1 LQAFLIASKGATRM
15 AININFNGKPW
26 LQSQSTP
33 QPYTPQYEDEKWKW
47 DSLYVLSAK
56 DRQDARNY
64 GLVRETPNPL
74 NLGLEVTYDDVIL

>member
-1 LQAFLIASKGATRM
+1 MPL
-15 AININFNGKPW
+15 NINFNGAPW
-26 LQSQSTP
+26 IQSTATP

-64 GLVRETPNPL
+64 GLVREHPTVNYY
-74 NLGLEVTYDDVIL
+74 GLEVTHDDVIL